1 MGKGTKGRKGKNKEE
16 NSNKNQKRSKKNI
29 QMKKPKINKK
39 DEKDDKS
46 DDSLKSVSKKVAISY
61 KRMKENHQTIENKYI
76 NKLSLEE
83 LKSIASNF
91 DLDPLINFRLL
102 SLLKKNKN
110 SEYKKYITKYKYT
123 LNYEDAKKLNCFNDD
138 ENKIKEEHEKNF
150 KEKINNIKSLA
161 KLKLFN
167 FLFFLMKFQY
177 SDLVIKEQQKT
188 TKEIKD
194 ALKFYDSEVDLV
206 FKVPNNFGNYE
217 LQYYTYLS
225 LFILHFQECITPKND
240 NEINSNDVN
249 ENFESLENGIYF
261 DWDKNSNGGVE
272 EVDMSIFE
280 EKKNNL
286 KDFINKYLE
295 KNVTVSDNNNHM
307 EVEKNDYKSEINKT
321 SIHEEKRKNGDDLT
335 ERVTLSKFLKQHV
348 PKLKIY
354 KTELYYL
361 FKQDDDEKIIEQ
373 IEFIFCSLIFRD
385 GNSDL
390 NHICYDIYPN
400 CLYND
405 PKKKNEDLY
414 ITFTNYSNEDIRNT
428 INKDELVFANVDDDF
443 PQVIDNPFANR
454 AKYYKYPKN
463 LEKNI
468 FKENERTKKF
478 FRNFLKEVYQSP
490 LLEEIFYLTPEFN
503 DFKYPLK
510 DEEILN
516 EMIDNTLIIPFG
528 NENLHGY
535 TQKLFAKVYISNNL
549 INNRYNKNDITDIII
564 KIGFTLNT
572 MIHEQLKHYL
582 KGLLFYNSFRYKI
595 NKRLDSDLSGYNQE
609 KFFMDNIRKIF
620 LPNNK
625 ISPYNP
631 LIDGG
636 FRAEIYLYGY
646 ALHHL
651 SYNEAIRM
659 FTKSSWDISVLEHL
673 KQFNQNNKL
682 INKNEY
688 YSINDIKENK
698 VFNDFIKEVF
708 ILFGQS
714 YKIDK
719 IKINY
724 NKMGS
729 EKSKDNLSDLDG
741 DRILVDYR
749 TVLTQN
755 IIRKPDTKTDRRYLY
770 LFNMTEDY

>member
-321 SIHEEKRKNGDDLT
+321 SIHEEKRKNGEDLT
-335 ERVTLSKFLKQHV
+335 ERVTLSKFLRQHV

-361 FKQDDDEKIIEQ
+361 FKQDDDEKIIKQ

-385 GNSDL
+385 GDSDL

-400 CLYND
+400 CLYNN

-564 KIGFTLNT
+564 KIGFTLN
-572 MIHEQLKHYL
+572 IIK
-582 KGLLFYNSFRYKI
+582 KN
-595 NKRLDSDLSGYNQE
+595 
-609 KFFMDNIRKIF
+609 F
-620 LPNNK
+620 L
-625 ISPYNP
+625 
-631 LIDGG
+631 
-636 FRAEIYLYGY
+636 
-646 ALHHL
+646 
-651 SYNEAIRM
+651 
-659 FTKSSWDISVLEHL
+659 W
-673 KQFNQNNKL
+673 
-682 INKNEY
+682 
-688 YSINDIKENK
+688 
-698 VFNDFIKEVF
+698 
-708 ILFGQS
+708 
-714 YKIDK
+714 
-719 IKINY
+719 
-724 NKMGS
+724 
-729 EKSKDNLSDLDG
+729 
-741 DRILVDYR
+741 
-749 TVLTQN
+749 
-755 IIRKPDTKTDRRYLY
+755 II
-770 LFNMTEDY
+770 